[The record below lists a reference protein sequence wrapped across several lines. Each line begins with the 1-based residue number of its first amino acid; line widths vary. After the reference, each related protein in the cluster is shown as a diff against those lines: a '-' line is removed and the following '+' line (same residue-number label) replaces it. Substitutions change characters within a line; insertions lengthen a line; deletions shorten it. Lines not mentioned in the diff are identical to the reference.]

1 MSYYAEGFIVG
12 VHVSA
17 TNTAIE
23 FHPAPPFLF
32 EDGVKQC
39 LLKSDNKEGRFVD
52 CDGKGQLKVNILRMD
67 VAVAVSLMQSHQK
80 IRIKTSEDDCNL
92 FVEWLT
98 V

>member
-1 MSYYAEGFIVG
+1 MSYYTEGFIVG

-39 LLKSDNKEGRFVD
+39 LLKTDNS
-52 CDGKGQLKVNILRMD
+52 I
-67 VAVAVSLMQSHQK
+67 
-80 IRIKTSEDDCNL
+80 ED
-92 FVEWLT
+92 
-98 V
+98 